1 VGRIKFMG
9 ESTMGQVYEYFQ
21 AHMALAQHA
30 WPRVIPI
37 DNSRMVYAHDNMRA
51 QGMHSEFHGLPTMLH
66 NGQALEELASF
77 RPAVVLHLQAA
88 NDAARDTFALYKS
101 RLANYTDQL
110 AAMRNGSDAR
120 LRGEAL
126 RARLLWVTA
135 PVRHYKAGNGPGT
148 AECKEGTLESC
159 RAVDSGTSFR
169 HIAGE
174 VAWVTHPGAPPLFY
188 GTLDRRRAFNAH
200 AVAAVRAAF
209 PDVQVVDFEAMT
221 EALPSDYNMDGE
233 HWGCNYEK
241 WQGRRVGMGVR
252 MCGVPCVPAAKLTM
266 RIAVRQAPRGV
277 SVPLAGARDAG
288 QHSGQPHLRRHT
300 RRAAAEA
307 IAGGIRKTLLKSS
320 PCCGVAPLHT

>member
-1 VGRIKFMG
+1 VTTHSLYSPTPGEPLTWRPYGCRWRHVTGPALSSCVAATGRIKFMG

-37 DNSRMVYAHDNMRA
+37 DGSRVAYAHDNMRA
-51 QGMHSEFHGLPTMLH
+51 QGLHSEFHGLPTMLD
-66 NGQALEELASF
+66 NGQARDELVSF

-88 NDAARDTFALYKS
+88 NDAARDTFALYKE
-101 RLANYTDQL
+101 RLANYTALL
-110 AAMRNGSDAR
+110 AALQDGSDAR

-126 RARLLWVTA
+126 HARLLWITA

-148 AECKEGTLESC
+148 AECKEGTLDSC

-200 AVAAVRAAF
+200 AVAHMRAAF
-209 PDVQVVDFEAMT
+209 PDIQVVDFEAMT

-241 WQGRRVGMGVR
+241 WQGR
-252 MCGVPCVPAAKLTM
+252 CGAW
-266 RIAVRQAPRGV
+266 
-277 SVPLAGARDAG
+277 
-288 QHSGQPHLRRHT
+288 
-300 RRAAAEA
+300 RAARCCAHAPFRTPARWLTIHAAPDETRV
-307 IAGGIRKTLLKSS
+307 AGTARRFSAARWRT
-320 PCCGVAPLHT
+320 